1 LRTDKSD
8 GQLFIDSEKAYDLV
22 RRDVL
27 YNILTECGVP
37 INLVGLIKM
46 CLNETYKKIRISKNL
61 SDPVH
66 IQNVLK
72 QGDSLSPFLSTALG
86 CHQENIRKSR
96 RMELNGTHQLMIYA
110 DDVNI
115 LVENINVVN
124 KNKEALLEDSK
135 EVGLE
140 VNRKET
146 KHMLVLPPKCRTKS

>member
-1 LRTDKSD
+1 
-8 GQLFIDSEKAYDLV
+8 
-22 RRDVL
+22 
-27 YNILTECGVP
+27 
-37 INLVGLIKM
+37 
-46 CLNETYKKIRISKNL
+46 
-61 SDPVH
+61 
-66 IQNVLK
+66 
-72 QGDSLSPFLSTALG
+72 
-86 CHQENIRKSR
+86 
-96 RMELNGTHQLMIYA
+96 MELNGTHQLMIYA